1 MDTADRI
8 FAHKAVNYQKSEN
21 YGFCRDEKGFYI
33 YHTVLSGSGFVMNV
47 TVSEEGAVAA
57 EIVDPAFDEPYTL
70 HLTGGAGGSFVGGVK
85 EEYERTLRD
94 ISEKCFQP
102 DIFRAEQTREAIA
115 YVRSVFGDEPEYL
128 WKKFPDNAVW
138 RRRDNRK
145 WYGVLLKISKR
156 KLGIESDDIV
166 EIIDLRLPPERM
178 ESLIDR
184 KVYFPGWHMNKKH
197 WYTMIL
203 DGSVERRELFRR
215 IDESYR
221 LAVK

>member
-8 FAHKAVNYQKSEN
+8 FAHKAVNFQKLEN
-21 YGFCRDEKGFYI
+21 YGFCRDEKGFYT

-138 RRRDNRK
+138 RRRDSRK
-145 WYGVLLKISKR
+145 
-156 KLGIESDDIV
+156 
-166 EIIDLRLPPERM
+166 
-178 ESLIDR
+178 
-184 KVYFPGWHMNKKH
+184 
-197 WYTMIL
+197 
-203 DGSVERRELFRR
+203 
-215 IDESYR
+215 
-221 LAVK
+221 

>member
-8 FAHKAVNYQKSEN
+8 FAHKAVNYQKLEN

-102 DIFRAEQTREAIA
+102 DIFRADK
-115 YVRSVFGDEPEYL
+115 RSH
-128 WKKFPDNAVW
+128 
-138 RRRDNRK
+138 
-145 WYGVLLKISKR
+145 
-156 KLGIESDDIV
+156 
-166 EIIDLRLPPERM
+166 RLC
-178 ESLIDR
+178 
-184 KVYFPGWHMNKKH
+184 
-197 WYTMIL
+197 TQ
-203 DGSVERRELFRR
+203 R
-215 IDESYR
+215 IR
-221 LAVK
+221 

>member
-1 MDTADRI
+1 MKNEWRRRKASCRGIAPLSLSFERDENKQYAGGMEEMDTADRI
-8 FAHKAVNYQKSEN
+8 FAHKAVNYQKLEN

-115 YVRSVFGDEPEYL
+115 VCTQRVR
-128 WKKFPDNAVW
+128 
-138 RRRDNRK
+138 
-145 WYGVLLKISKR
+145 
-156 KLGIESDDIV
+156 
-166 EIIDLRLPPERM
+166 
-178 ESLIDR
+178 
-184 KVYFPGWHMNKKH
+184 
-197 WYTMIL
+197 
-203 DGSVERRELFRR
+203 
-215 IDESYR
+215 
-221 LAVK
+221 